1 VFSFQG
7 REEERKRRREEEK
20 KRRREEEFAGFRCS
34 VFREEKKRKEKTGVL
49 GLLEAAGVNAAD
61 EALEHGGDFA
71 GFFDHLAGAG
81 DRFLIERFLDSFA
94 DVELCS
100 KFTAGAFADAEEADE
115 ITVAI
120 TLGSFC
126 DIRRNGYGRTLHLIL
141 EPVVLHGVCR
151 NTNVHRELAPAF
163 PNFQILKGSDSHGLL
178 FLPEN

>member
-100 KFTAGAFADAEEADE
+100 KFTAGAFADA
-115 ITVAI
+115 
-120 TLGSFC
+120 
-126 DIRRNGYGRTLHLIL
+126 
-141 EPVVLHGVCR
+141 
-151 NTNVHRELAPAF
+151 
-163 PNFQILKGSDSHGLL
+163 
-178 FLPEN
+178 